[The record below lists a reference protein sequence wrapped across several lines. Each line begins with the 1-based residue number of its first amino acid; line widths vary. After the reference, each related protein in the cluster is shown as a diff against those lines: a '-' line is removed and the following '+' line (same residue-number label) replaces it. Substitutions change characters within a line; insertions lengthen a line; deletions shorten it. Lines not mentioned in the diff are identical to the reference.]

1 MYALSFD
8 MVISNLQK
16 HYGEPYNINVNYTT
30 PQKHTGSYN

>member
-16 HYGEPYNINVNYTT
+16 NYGEPYNINVNYTA
-30 PQKHTGSYN
+30 PQKI